1 MRFCYQIHSHRSPE
15 QIHRLTATIKRY
27 SPDSFVLISHDRAG
41 ATLDIASLEAMP
53 DVAVL
58 LHDAEYGSYTSVQRY
73 VSSLKWMIDEGV
85 EADWVVNL
93 SGEDYP
99 LVPPDLAEQEVVD
112 SGADGFMEHWEMLG
126 PDAHWPRRRVIS
138 RYYYQHR
145 LIRPLTAKQKQR
157 LRPIQAVNRVQP
169 FFRLHVAYGLVL
181 GTRGDAPFG
190 PDLRL
195 YGGSNFATLSWPLAA
210 YLHEY
215 LEAHPELVDY
225 FRVDPHPRRG
235 RGEDGALQR
244 HRVPLRRVD
253 DRPGLQAL
261 HRLPQQQAQPPQV
274 ARCRGSRPRLR
285 LRSALGPQ
293 VRLPDQRAV
302 LDTLDRRLEELHASA
317 SGPSDPGPDV
327 AARAS

>member
-41 ATLDIASLEAMP
+41 ETLDIDSLEAMT

-73 VSSLKWMIDEGV
+73 ISSLSWMIDEGI

-112 SGADGFMEHWEMLG
+112 SGKQGFMEHWEMLG

-145 LIRPLTAKQKQR
+145 LIRPLSATQKQR

-169 FFRLHVAYGLVL
+169 YFRLHVAYGLVL

-190 PDLRL
+190 PDFRL

-215 LEAHPELVDY
+215 LETHPELVDY
-225 FRVDPHPRRG
+225 FRATLTPDEAVVKTVLCNAPEFRSGEWQIDPDCKRYIDFRNSKLNHPKWLG
-235 RGEDGALQR
+235 AEDLDRAFASGA
-244 HRVPLRRVD
+244 HW
-253 DRPGLQAL
+253 
-261 HRLPQQQAQPPQV
+261 
-274 ARCRGSRPRLR
+274 ARKFDYPTSG
-285 LRSALGPQ
+285 
-293 VRLPDQRAV
+293 DV
-302 LDTLDRRLEELHASA
+302 LDVLDRRLEELHAA
-317 SGPSDPGPDV
+317 PGAPGPPAVGPDV
-327 AARAS
+327 AV